1 MSAPESNSGHLVR
14 IFPPGPKA
22 RAANDS
28 GLGTGGGNTLP
39 PDGSGPYD
47 SDMEPRI
54 VKLETKMD
62 AVLDT
67 LQEIR
72 TDMREF
78 RVETRDLRKEMASEF
93 KAVRHEGVKVALWLL
108 SAGVA
113 AFAILAGIVA
123 KGFHWF

>member
-1 MSAPESNSGHLVR
+1 
-14 IFPPGPKA
+14 
-22 RAANDS
+22 
-28 GLGTGGGNTLP
+28 
-39 PDGSGPYD
+39 
-47 SDMEPRI
+47 MEPRI

-67 LQEIR
+67 LKEIR

-93 KAVRHEGVKVALWLL
+93 KAVRHEGIKVALWLL